1 MQISKPFWTFV
12 AALALVTGCNQPESQ
27 PSTEITQAAAP
38 VPAAAPAPPPPP
50 DPASEAK
57 NIFSTRCAACHGNE
71 GKGDGAGAAAL
82 DPKPR
87 AFTDS
92 AWQDSID
99 DAYLKK
105 IIVEGGA
112 SVQKSVAM
120 PGNPD
125 LAAKQDVLFELVK
138 HIRSFKE

>member
-1 MQISKPFWTFV
+1 MLTNKKLWTFGV
-12 AALALVTGCNQPESQ
+12 VLVLGTGCNQPEAQ
-27 PSTEITQAAAP
+27 PSTEVVQAAAP
-38 VPAAAPAPPPPP
+38 PPVLPPNP
-50 DPASEAK
+50 TTEAK
-57 NIFSTRCAACHGNE
+57 NVFSTRCAACHGAE

-92 AWQDSID
+92 AWQDSVD

-105 IIVEGGA
+105 VIVEGGSA
-112 SVQKSVAM
+112 VQKSIAM

-125 LAAKQDVLFELVK
+125 LSAKQDVLLELVK
-138 HIRSFKE
+138 HIRSFKK

>member
-1 MQISKPFWTFV
+1 MQISKRLWAFGVT
-12 AALALVTGCNQPESQ
+12 LALGTGCNQPEAQ
-27 PSTEITQAAAP
+27 PSAEVVQ
-38 VPAAAPAPPPPP
+38 AAAPAPTATPAPPP

-57 NIFSTRCAACHGNE
+57 NIFSTRCAACHGAE

-87 AFTDS
+87 AFTES
-92 AWQDSID
+92 AWQDSVD

-105 IIVEGGA
+105 VIVEGGA

-125 LAAKQDVLFELVK
+125 LTAKQDVLLELVK
-138 HIRSFKE
+138 HIRSFKQ